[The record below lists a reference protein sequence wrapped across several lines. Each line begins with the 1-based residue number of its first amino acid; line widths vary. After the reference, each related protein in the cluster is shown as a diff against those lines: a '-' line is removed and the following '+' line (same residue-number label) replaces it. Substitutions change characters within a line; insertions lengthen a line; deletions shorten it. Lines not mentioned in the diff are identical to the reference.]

1 MINVIAEI
9 QRLIHNCTKKG
20 EKMISRFINQLFY
33 FYYLILIIRIFLTW
47 IPNIDWESQPFY
59 FLRSITD
66 PFLNIFRG
74 IIPPIGGMLDIS
86 PIIAFIALQFL
97 QIGINW
103 LLAAF
108 GL

>member
-1 MINVIAEI
+1 
-9 QRLIHNCTKKG
+9 
-20 EKMISRFINQLFY
+20 MISRVINQLFY

-47 IPNIDWESQPFY
+47 IPNIDWNAQPFD

-86 PIIAFIALQFL
+86 PIIAFFALQFL

-103 LLAAF
+103 VLAF
-108 GL
+108 LGL

>member
-1 MINVIAEI
+1 
-9 QRLIHNCTKKG
+9 
-20 EKMISRFINQLFY
+20 MISRVINQLFY

-47 IPNIDWESQPFY
+47 IPNIDWDAQPFD

-86 PIIAFIALQFL
+86 PIIAFFALQFL
-97 QIGINW
+97 QIGVNW
-103 LLAAF
+103 ILAF
-108 GL
+108 LGL